1 MTPPSAAVAKR
12 FFVAPEVVQTSTM
25 DCGPAALKCLLEGF
39 GIPVSYPRLQEACQT
54 DVDGTSINVIEQVA
68 ARLGLEAQQIMIPVD
83 HLLLSAARALPAV
96 VVTRQSSALHFLVAW
111 RRHGPLVQIMDP
123 AKGRRWLRAASVG
136 DEVYVHEH
144 TVPARAWREW
154 AVSGESLDS
163 LGERLARLGL
173 TRQIRERLAADA
185 EADPGWR
192 ALATLDAAT
201 RMLTAIVRSGGLRY
215 GQEASRVLQRLV
227 GDNSSLPDASRLIP
241 PGYWSVR
248 ADPSQ
253 PDRIR
258 FSGAVLVRVKGRT
271 TSASAR
277 DGSTAGKMRELSPG
291 LVTAVEERPYRPV
304 REVMRRVAEDGTLAP
319 ALLVW
324 SMLLGA
330 GGVLMEGLL
339 FRAFLEVGSVMSGV
353 PHRLGAMTMLIVFL
367 GALLLLDVAVGRGV
381 LLLGRR
387 LEAQFRIALLEK
399 LPRLRDRFLQSRL
412 VSDMAQRAHGLH
424 ALHRLPDLSARL
436 IRSAA
441 QLVLTAGGLV
451 WIDRASAPTAAFAAA
466 VALGI
471 PLAARRILAERELRK
486 RNHTAAMSRFYLDSL
501 LGLVTARTHG
511 AERSIRRGH
520 EKLVVEWARSALHL
534 LAAGVVM
541 EGLQSVTGFCL
552 AAWLVLGY
560 VERGGHPG
568 GMLLFIYWALSIPAL
583 GREIALI
590 VQQYPA
596 QRNTLARLLEPL
608 GAPDETESPESVEP
622 TPITAGPRE
631 IPAGVAMT
639 FEQVN
644 VLAAGRAIL
653 QNVTLTIRP
662 REHVAIVGRSGAGK
676 SSLVG
681 VLLGWH
687 QPSSGQVLVD
697 GVSLQG
703 KVLATLRRQT
713 AWIDPA
719 VQLWNRS
726 LFENLRYGD
735 AGGPA
740 ASLGRIVEA
749 AELGAVIERLP
760 RGLQS
765 RLGEGGALTSGGE
778 GQRVRFGRALAR
790 RDVRLV
796 IMDEPFR
803 GLDPGQRHQM
813 LERAR
818 AVWHDATL
826 LCITHDISET
836 RAFDRV
842 LVVEDG
848 RIVEDGNP
856 FDLARKAG
864 SAYAR
869 LLDAEQAVSNL
880 WSAAGWRRLRLR
892 DGAVVE
898 DPQPVVTPWT
908 VHQGSRGL

>member
-1 MTPPSAAVAKR
+1 MTPPSAVVAKR
-12 FFVAPEVVQTSTM
+12 FLVAPEVVQTSTM

-39 GIPVSYPRLQEACQT
+39 GISVSYPRLQEACQT
-54 DVDGTSINVIEQVA
+54 GVDGTSINVIEQVA
-68 ARLGLEAQQIMIPVD
+68 LRLGLEAQQIMIPVD

-123 AKGRRWLRAASVG
+123 ARGRRWLRAASV
-136 DEVYVHEH
+136 DEEVYLHEH

-154 AVSGESLDS
+154 AVSDEFLGSLS
-163 LGERLARLGL
+163 ERLARLGL
-173 TRQIRERLAADA
+173 PRQIRERLAADV

-201 RMLTAIVRSGGLRY
+201 RMLTAIVRSGGLRH

-227 GDNSSLPDASRLIP
+227 GDHNSLDPARLIP
-241 PGYWSVR
+241 SGYWSVR
-248 ADPSQ
+248 SDPSQ

-271 TSASAR
+271 TSATAR
-277 DGSTAGKMRELSPG
+277 DGLMAEKMRELSLD
-291 LVTAVEERPYRPV
+291 LVTAVEERPHRPV
-304 REVMRRVAEDGTLAP
+304 WEMMRRVAEDGTLVP

-324 SMLLGA
+324 STLLGA

-339 FRAFLEVGSVMSGV
+339 FRGFLELGNVMSGV
-353 PHRLGAMTMLIVFL
+353 PHRLGAMTVLIFFL

-451 WIDRASAPTAAFAAA
+451 WLDPASAPAAA
-466 VALGI
+466 CATALSLGI
-471 PLAARRILAERELRK
+471 PLATRHMLAERELRK
-486 RNHTAAMSRFYLDSL
+486 RTHAAAMGRFYLDSL

-511 AERSIRRGH
+511 AERSIRREH
-520 EKLVVEWARSALHL
+520 EKLVVKWARSALHL

-560 VERGGHPG
+560 IERGGHPG
-568 GMLLFIYWALSIPAL
+568 GTLLFVYWALSIPAL
-583 GREIALI
+583 GREMALV

-596 QRNTLARLLEPL
+596 QRNTLARLLEAL
-608 GAPDETESPESVEP
+608 SAPDETESPESVEP

-631 IPAGVAMT
+631 TPAGVAVT

-644 VLAAGRAIL
+644 VLAAGRSIL
-653 QNVTLTIRP
+653 QDVTLTIRP

-676 SSLVG
+676 SSLVS

-687 QPSSGQVLVD
+687 EPSSGQVLVD
-697 GVSLQG
+697 GGSLQG
-703 KVLATLRRQT
+703 NALATLRRHT
-713 AWIDPA
+713 AWVDPA

-735 AGGPA
+735 VDGRA
-740 ASLGRIVEA
+740 ASLGRVVEA

-790 RDVRLV
+790 RHVRLA

-818 AVWHDATL
+818 SVWHEATL

-842 LVVEDG
+842 LVVENG

-856 FDLARKAG
+856 FDLARSAG
-864 SAYAR
+864 STYAR
-869 LLDAEQAVSNL
+869 LLEAEQAVSNL

-898 DPQPVVTPWT
+898 DPQPVVTQWT